1 MMNFIV
7 RAKNSFI
14 NYIRADWTS
23 SPART
28 IAEVYS
34 WIASA
39 ASGIIVSSTVPNPP
53 WEIFY
58 PLWLSAL
65 FCMMFCAY
73 SRGSFGMLAFNLTLF
88 CIDITGY
95 IRILTAKF

>member
-1 MMNFIV
+1 MIIFLAK
-7 RAKNSFI
+7 AKNSFI
-14 NYIRADWTS
+14 DYIKADWAS
-23 SPART
+23 SKART

-53 WEIFY
+53 WEVFY
-58 PLWLSAL
+58 PLWLSSL

-73 SRGSFGMLAFNLTLF
+73 SRGSFGMLAFNFSLF
-88 CIDITGY
+88 CIDLIGY
-95 IRILTAKF
+95 IRILTAKY

>member
-1 MMNFIV
+1 MKTFV
-7 RAKNSFI
+7 TKAVNSFVD
-14 NYIRADWTS
+14 YIKTDWAS
-23 SPART
+23 SKTRT

-39 ASGIIVSSTVPNPP
+39 VSGIIVSSTVPNPP
-53 WEIFY
+53 WEVFY

-65 FCMMFCAY
+65 FCMMFCSY
-73 SRGSFGMLAFNLTLF
+73 SRGSFGMLAFNLSLF

-95 IRILTAKF
+95 IRILLAKH

>member
-1 MMNFIV
+1 MNTFIT
-7 RAKNSFI
+7 RAINSFVD
-14 NYIRADWTS
+14 YIKTDWAS
-23 SPART
+23 SKART

-39 ASGIIVSSTVPNPP
+39 ISGIIVSSTVPNPP

-73 SRGSFGMLAFNLTLF
+73 SRGSFGMLAFNLSLF
-88 CIDITGY
+88 LIDMTGY
-95 IRILTAKF
+95 LRILAAKF